1 MFLIPGFTPTQ
12 HLSWIVELF
21 RQAMWAEPRT
31 RGLGSLSFAVWTRVK
46 GLERR
51 FSRLYALWEAG
62 KLPLRPSARSAVKN
76 LDRGRRGETQ
86 SKEVGGAGGA
96 GGAGADRAAF
106 DPMACD
112 VGSLE
117 RARLR
122 PMSVLPRT
130 VRWLQKVLP
139 VSAATLAGGVESLL
153 WNYPETQAFV
163 AECPQAGRI
172 LRPLCTITGLTPPE
186 WLRLP
191 KRARKS
197 RAPLLSEAD
206 EAELARLTARFPDTP
221 PARSARR
228 ALRRMFAG
236 LPVNFERLGAVA
248 RGYVVHPPRDGNC
261 PPPEIGYG
269 GRWRPLPKDYEPP
282 PKDDE

>member
-1 MFLIPGFTPTQ
+1 
-12 HLSWIVELF
+12 
-21 RQAMWAEPRT
+21 
-31 RGLGSLSFAVWTRVK
+31 
-46 GLERR
+46 
-51 FSRLYALWEAG
+51 
-62 KLPLRPSARSAVKN
+62 
-76 LDRGRRGETQ
+76 
-86 SKEVGGAGGA
+86 
-96 GGAGADRAAF
+96 
-106 DPMACD
+106 MACD

-130 VRWLQKVLP
+130 IRWLQKVLP
-139 VSAATLAGGVESLL
+139 NSAATLAGGVESLL
-153 WNYPETQAFV
+153 FNYPETQAFV
-163 AECPQAGRI
+163 VACPQAGRI
-172 LRPLCTITGLTPPE
+172 LRPLCTLTGLTPPE

-191 KRARKS
+191 KRARKR
-197 RAPLLSEAD
+197 RAPLLSEEH

-248 RGYVVHPPRDGNC
+248 RGYVVHPPRDDNC